1 MVNFPVAFVGQ
12 SQATSGIKTAW
23 MTSASESEAACCIPP
38 EFEGAGGNFSP
49 EDFFLMALQN
59 CFVATFKVYAE
70 YSKLS
75 FTNLQVK
82 GELIVDKNEAGKPIM
97 KDLNL
102 VIDIDEVQ
110 DEKKALLLI
119 KKTLLNGF
127 ILQSVKTN
135 IIPHILING
144 VPVEG

>member
-1 MVNFPVAFVGQ
+1 MVNFPVAFIGQ

-23 MTSASESEAACCIPP
+23 MTSASEGESACCIPP
-38 EFEGAGGNFSP
+38 EFEGQGGNFSP
-49 EDFFLMALQN
+49 EDFFLLALQN

-82 GELIVDKNEAGKPIM
+82 GELIVDKNDDGKPVM
-97 KDLNL
+97 KDFNL
-102 VIDIDEVQ
+102 MIEIDEVQ
-110 DEKKALLLI
+110 DQKKALLLI
-119 KKTLLNGF
+119 KKTLSNGF

-135 IIPHILING
+135 VVSHILING
-144 VPVEG
+144 VPVS